1 MVLLIQIST
10 NERGR
15 FEQIGRLLGA
25 LRPLYT
31 RAGTFHHFSL
41 FPRPRFAQT
50 LLGAPQLTEPQV
62 NTAPP
67 VVSPPLLTE
76 QGLNPRRNHNNPNR
90 RLVPR
95 TKWAPSRVLS
105 LKIRPVCGFQR
116 EEGVSKLLSRAGRG
130 VKALSTHCNALC
142 FRRRWRKWRKRIEK
156 PCYDLDA
163 LHLN

>member
-1 MVLLIQIST
+1 MPA
-10 NERGR
+10 GR
-15 FEQIGRLLGA
+15 PETT
-25 LRPLYT
+25 LYQ
-31 RAGTFHHFSL
+31 GGNLPPFFSV
-41 FPRPRFAQT
+41 PRPRFAQT
-50 LLGAPQLTEPQV
+50 RLGAPQLTEPQV

-67 VVSPPLLTE
+67 VVSPSLLTE
-76 QGLNPRRNHNNPNR
+76 QGLNPRRNHNNPNSS
-90 RLVPR
+90 LVPR

-156 PCYDLDA
+156 PL
-163 LHLN
+163 